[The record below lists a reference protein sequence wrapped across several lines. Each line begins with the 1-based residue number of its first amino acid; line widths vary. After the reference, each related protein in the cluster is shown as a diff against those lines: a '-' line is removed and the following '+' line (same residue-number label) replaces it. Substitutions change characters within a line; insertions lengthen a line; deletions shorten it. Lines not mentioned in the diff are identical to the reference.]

1 MVKHVVAFAALMI
14 GMSAGNASAQ
24 QCLHGADETPDQA
37 VRRREALT
45 ATRMLNTLQANGAGS
60 RGGAYLRHD
69 ELAAAPY
76 ALKMKQ
82 STDAATRR
90 VSLDPLGDILPGWAL
105 TLDVSENRYWFM
117 IKDRMDPCGFAYFST
132 QDGLIYTAQ
141 PLR

>member
-1 MVKHVVAFAALMI
+1 MVKPVVSLAALMI
-14 GMSAGNASAQ
+14 GMSAAAASAQ

-37 VRRREALT
+37 VRRCEALT

-60 RGGAYLRHD
+60 RAGEYLRHD

-82 STDAATRR
+82 SADAATRR
-90 VSLDPLGDILPGWAL
+90 VSLDPLGDILPGW
-105 TLDVSENRYWFM
+105 TLILEVAEKRYWFM
-117 IKDRMDPCGFAYFST
+117 IKDRTDPCGFAFFSN

>member
-1 MVKHVVAFAALMI
+1 MVKHVVALGVLVI
-14 GMSAGNASAQ
+14 GLSAGTASAQ

-37 VRRREALT
+37 GRRREALM
-45 ATRMLNTLQANGAGS
+45 ATRMLNTLQASGAAS
-60 RGGAYLRHD
+60 RGGDYLRQD

-82 STDAATRR
+82 STDAATHRI
-90 VSLDPLGDILPGWAL
+90 SLDPLGDILPGWKL
-105 TLDVSENRYWFM
+105 TLDVSEKRYWFM
-117 IKDRMDPCGFAYFST
+117 IKDLTDPCGFAFFST